1 MLKIKSNTNEFIIIF
16 SEKIGKKK
24 NAQKISFSLCSVQ
37 HPFFFSPPFL
47 LVSASFFF
55 FFFCFCFQPPLLEKF
70 SASFFFFFSA
80 HVCPFFQ
87 PKTFLPQPAILFQF
101 SPKHFCFRPRYFFSS
116 AQKSLPICGSA
127 PPAFCFFSSYLS
139 FLPLATTYCPFSSQ
153 VFSSKP
159 FSATSCFFI

>member
-70 SASFFFFFSA
+70 SASFF
-80 HVCPFFQ
+80 
-87 PKTFLPQPAILFQF
+87 
-101 SPKHFCFRPRYFFSS
+101 
-116 AQKSLPICGSA
+116 
-127 PPAFCFFSSYLS
+127 CFFSFGQRPFFCFSPL
-139 FLPLATTYCPFSSQ
+139 FLFNFGAPFLLQRPS
-153 VFSSKP
+153 P
-159 FSATSCFFI
+159 FVQPSLFLFVRLPFIF

>member
-70 SASFFFFFSA
+70 NASFWRSLVPPSFFFFLA
-80 HVCPFFQ
+80 HMCPFFQ
-87 PKTFLPQPAILFQF
+87 PKNIFFQPKTFCSFKFSLLLFFFFFPYVFKGQPKTCC
-101 SPKHFCFRPRYFFSS
+101 SPKI
-116 AQKSLPICGSA
+116 SLQPKRVA
-127 PPAFCFFSSYLS
+127 LLS
-139 FLPLATTYCPFSSQ
+139 
-153 VFSSKP
+153 
-159 FSATSCFFI
+159 